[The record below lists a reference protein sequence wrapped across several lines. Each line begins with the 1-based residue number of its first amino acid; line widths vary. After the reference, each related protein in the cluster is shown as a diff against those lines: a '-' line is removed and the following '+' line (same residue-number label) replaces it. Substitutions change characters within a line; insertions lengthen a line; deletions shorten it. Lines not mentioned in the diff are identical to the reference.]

1 MKVLTT
7 LLAFNSI
14 NNEYLFRVLEN
25 YKLLC
30 ELGFAVTAIIHT
42 ADVWTDGELQ
52 TLQQN
57 FICQNSFIINIE
69 VYNKDIK
76 LSLANQHRYNVI
88 KEQDNYNLFIY
99 QEDDMNL
106 TPYHILS
113 YLNHSTFFEN
123 SASVNHSY
131 TSDNSSDIILPQLGF
146 LRYELF
152 DEPGVDSSTLTITET
167 AVDGTVSMSSQQK
180 QLKYLC
186 DMPTQR
192 FSLTCID
199 DVPFLVDEYNP
210 HQALWIL
217 TQKQLKQLDKSCN
230 FLSQQDLILDEYRGT
245 RVYMS
250 SFSVSTVL
258 LTYIFTVHSCYYYKI
273 VTLYHIR
280 CRYIR
285 LILVFFAVAVSS
297 LVSPAMCLSCCLG
310 TTSSHTGYACR
321 V

>member
-14 NNEYLFRVLEN
+14 NNQYLFRVLEN

-42 ADVWTDGELQ
+42 ADVWTDSELH

-57 FICQNSFIINIE
+57 YICQNSFIINIE
-69 VYNKDIK
+69 VYDKDTK
-76 LSLANQHRYNVI
+76 LSLANQHRYNMI
-88 KEQDNYNLFIY
+88 KEQDNYDLFIY

-106 TPYHILS
+106 THYHILS

-123 SASVNHSY
+123 SASRKDSY
-131 TSDNSSDIILPQLGF
+131 NSANSSDIILPQLGF

-152 DEPGVDSSTLTITET
+152 DESNTDNSSLTSTESN
-167 AVDGTVSMSSQQK
+167 VDGTVSMSNQRK

-192 FSLTCID
+192 FSLTCMD

-230 FLSQQDLILDEYRGT
+230 FLSQQDLVLDEYRGT

-250 SFSVSTVL
+250 SFSV
-258 LTYIFTVHSCYYYKI
+258 
-273 VTLYHIR
+273 
-280 CRYIR
+280 
-285 LILVFFAVAVSS
+285 
-297 LVSPAMCLSCCLG
+297 
-310 TTSSHTGYACR
+310 
-321 V
+321 